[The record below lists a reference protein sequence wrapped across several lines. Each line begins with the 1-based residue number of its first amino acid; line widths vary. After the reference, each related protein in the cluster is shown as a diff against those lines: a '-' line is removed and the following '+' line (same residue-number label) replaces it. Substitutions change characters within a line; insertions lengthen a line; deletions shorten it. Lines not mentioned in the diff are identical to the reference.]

1 MRYELRQAE
10 LADGPDVERL
20 IQCSARSLGAQDYT
34 PEQIEGA
41 LQGAFGLDTQ
51 LVHDRTFFV
60 VEAVDAEDPEERR
73 VVACGGW
80 SFRKTLF
87 GGDVGVERDPERLDP
102 ATDAAKIRAF
112 FIDPD
117 HARRG
122 LGSLILDR
130 CELAA
135 REHGFERAEL
145 MATLTGLKLYEAR
158 GYARGEPIEF
168 ELGPDLSITFI
179 PMTKSWISIP

>member
-1 MRYELRQAE
+1 MRYELRHAE
-10 LADGPDVERL
+10 LADGPAIETL
-20 IQCSARSLGAQDYT
+20 IQRSAKSLGAQDYT
-34 PEQIEGA
+34 AKQIEGA

-51 LVHDRTFFV
+51 LIRDRTFFV
-60 VEAVDAEDPEERR
+60 VEVDEPEGRR
-73 VVACGGW
+73 MVACGGW
-80 SFRKTLF
+80 SFRRTLF
-87 GGDVGVERDPERLDP
+87 GGDVGVDRDPETLDP
-102 ATDAAKIRAF
+102 AADAAKVRAF

-145 MATLTGLKLYEAR
+145 MATLTGLRLYEAR
-158 GYARGEPIEF
+158 GYVGEEPIEY
-168 ELGPDLSITFI
+168 ELGPDLSITFV
-179 PMTKSWISIP
+179 PMTKPLSSG

>member
-1 MRYELRQAE
+1 MRYELRNAE
-10 LADGPDVERL
+10 PADGTVIEDL
-20 IQCSARSLGAQDYT
+20 IARSARNLGAQDYT

-41 LQGAFGLDTQ
+41 LQGAFGLDSQ
-51 LVHDRTFFV
+51 LIEDRTYFV
-60 VEAVDAEDPEERR
+60 IEAEEPRGRR
-73 VVACGGW
+73 IVACGGW
-80 SFRKTLF
+80 SFRQTLF
-87 GGDVGVERDPERLDP
+87 GGNAGVERDPKLLDP

-135 REHGFERAEL
+135 RERGFVRSEL
-145 MATLTGLKLYEAR
+145 LATLTGLKLYAAR
-158 GYARGEPIEF
+158 GYRGEQAKEY
-168 ELGPDLSITFI
+168 ELAPNLTITFV
-179 PMTKSWISIP
+179 PMTKDLSSG